1 MAQHHG
7 LIPLDQILRRAPG
20 YVPEDHVAE
29 RHIPA
34 RSAPASA
41 PPPPGQDLV
50 LARLKRLGK
59 PLTRENYLR
68 EAAPGHDWSDPELL
82 AHLPAHLR

>member
-1 MAQHHG
+1 MTKHHG
-7 LIPLDQILRRAPG
+7 LIPLDQILPRAG
-20 YVPEDHVAE
+20 EHRA
-29 RHIPA
+29 HAHAPA

-41 PPPPGQDLV
+41 PPPHGQDLV

-68 EAAPGHDWSDPELL
+68 EAAPGHDWTDPEVL